1 MSNSEFY
8 CLLIHYDEIATK
20 LGNRNWFEKKL
31 AKNIRNQINGLK
43 YSKVQRFAGRIFVN
57 DIDYLQKDVYINRI
71 KKVMGVSSAHVML
84 SIPASIDLIMKKSI
98 DILKSNKNNFNTFKV
113 LTKRQNKS
121 FDKKSQEVNHDV
133 GDLIRS
139 TFSKQVKLKDP
150 DLEFRIEIVDDMAF
164 LGFQQ
169 IKGFGGLPVG
179 TGENALSLVSSG
191 IDSPVASFK
200 MLKRGVQ
207 LSYIHFHS
215 APATGQESIENV
227 KKIIDK
233 LSEFQSTKKLFLI
246 PFLDVQKEIMSK
258 APNKFWV
265 ILFRRAMFKV
275 SSIIAKGIGAK
286 ALITGENVAQV
297 ASQTLSNILAISDA
311 SDMPILRPLIGY
323 NKKDIVNLASDIETY
338 EISTLPYEDCCGFF
352 VPKHPETKAKINI
365 IQDCEKNININLDNL
380 CNEALGQVRDV

>member
-1 MSNSEFY
+1 MNNSEFY

-31 AKNIRNQINGLK
+31 ARNIKNQINDLK

-57 DIDYLQKDVYINRI
+57 DIDYLKKDVYINRL

-98 DILKSNKNNFNTFKV
+98 DLLESYKNNFNTFKV

-121 FDKKSQEVNHDV
+121 FEKKSQEVNHDV

-139 TFSKQVKLKDP
+139 TFDKQVKLKNP
-150 DLEFRIEIVDDMAF
+150 DLEFRIEIVDDLAF
-164 LGFQQ
+164 LGFEQV
-169 IKGFGGLPVG
+169 KGYGGLPVG
-179 TGENALSLVSSG
+179 TGESALSLISSG

-215 APATGQESIENV
+215 APATGEESIENV

-246 PFLDVQKEIMSK
+246 SFLDLQKEIMSK

-265 ILFRRAMFKV
+265 ILFRRAMIKA

-286 ALITGENVAQV
+286 ALITGENVGQV
-297 ASQTLSNILAISDA
+297 ASQTLSNILAISDTC
-311 SDMPILRPLIGY
+311 DIPILRPLIGY
-323 NKKDIVNLASDIETY
+323 NKKDIINLASDIETY
-338 EISTLPYEDCCGFF
+338 EISTLPYDDCCGFF
-352 VPKHPETKAKINI
+352 VPKHPETKANINVI
-365 IQDCEKNININLDNL
+365 KDCEKDININIDSL
-380 CNEALGQVRDV
+380 CKEALDQVKDI

>member
-1 MSNSEFY
+1 MNNSEFY

-31 AKNIRNQINGLK
+31 TRNIKNQINDLK

-57 DIDYLQKDVYINRI
+57 DIDYLKKDVYINRL

-98 DILKSNKNNFNTFKV
+98 DLLESYKNNFNTFKV

-121 FDKKSQEVNHDV
+121 FEKKSQEVNHDV

-139 TFSKQVKLKDP
+139 TFDKQVKLKNP
-150 DLEFRIEIVDDMAF
+150 DLEFRIEIIDDLAF
-164 LGFQQ
+164 LGFEQV
-169 IKGFGGLPVG
+169 KGYGGLPVG
-179 TGENALSLVSSG
+179 TGESALSLISSG

-215 APATGQESIENV
+215 APATGEESIENV

-246 PFLDVQKEIMSK
+246 PFLDIQKEIMSK

-265 ILFRRAMFKV
+265 ILFRRAMIKA

-286 ALITGENVAQV
+286 ALITGENVGQV
-297 ASQTLSNILAISDA
+297 ASQTLSNILAISDTC
-311 SDMPILRPLIGY
+311 DIPILRPLIGY
-323 NKKDIVNLASDIETY
+323 NKKDIINLASDIETY
-338 EISTLPYEDCCGFF
+338 EISTLPYDDCCSFF
-352 VPKHPETKAKINI
+352 VPKHPETKANINVI
-365 IQDCEKNININLDNL
+365 KDCEKDININLDSL
-380 CNEALGQVRDV
+380 CKAALDQVKDI